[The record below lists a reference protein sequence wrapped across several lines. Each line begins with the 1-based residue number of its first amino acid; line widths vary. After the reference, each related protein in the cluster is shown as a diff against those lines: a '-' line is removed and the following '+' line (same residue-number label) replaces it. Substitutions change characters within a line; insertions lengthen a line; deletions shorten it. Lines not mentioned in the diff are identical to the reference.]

1 MVYLEDRFVT
11 GFPNRGNSPV
21 LGADDACC
29 LPAEARDPLHLEP
42 ELMPTE
48 VLDADD
54 AAFKPG
60 VEVRGLLYSKVTKY
74 ES

>member
-21 LGADDACC
+21 LGADDACR
-29 LPAEARDPLHLEP
+29 LPVEARDSLHLEP
-42 ELMPTE
+42 ELMPTK

-54 AAFKPG
+54 AAVEPG
-60 VEVRGLLYSKVTKY
+60 VEVRGLLHA
-74 ES
+74 